1 MELLLS
7 IEDRGYPAEYLISR
21 IRGKRAGL
29 ISDWSPLF
37 FDGTPTEFLASSRY
51 RGFVTDRSPEGVWR
65 DLMREYR
72 RVYSLMNKRL
82 RNIFRPFFL
91 YSELRTI
98 LICLRNIEGRKG
110 ERNCDILISSLLSEE
125 IKKVLRESGD
135 VTAAVREI
143 ERCFLFI
150 SEGFAGIAE
159 IYAGEGLQSFEKE
172 FTDRYLLSTVK
183 GKLYPL
189 IKEFFVRII
198 DARNVISLDKY
209 IRLNPKT
216 APSFIPF
223 GSIKGP
229 AFEGIVAKKDLFT
242 LHRLAWIRDE
252 ETGMVEQALYR
263 KITAFLRKA
272 GRDPLSIGPI
282 LDYLWRISI
291 EVVNLSILYYGR
303 DIDRETIRRELV
315 H

>member
-37 FDGTPTEFLASSRY
+37 ANGTPTEFLASSRY

-65 DLMREYR
+65 NLMREYR
-72 RVYSLMNKRL
+72 RVYFLMNKKL

-98 LICLRNIEGRKG
+98 LIRLRHIEGRKG
-110 ERNCDILISSLLSEE
+110 EKNGNILLCSLLSEE
-125 IKKVLRESGD
+125 FKKVLRESGD
-135 VTAAVREI
+135 VTTAVREI
-143 ERCFLFI
+143 ERCFLSL
-150 SEGFAGIAE
+150 SEGFAGIAGM
-159 IYAGEGLQSFEKE
+159 YAGEGLRGFEKE
-172 FTDRYLLSTVK
+172 FTDRYLLGTVK
-183 GKLYPL
+183 GKLHPL

-198 DARNVISLDKY
+198 DARNIISLDKY
-209 IRLNPKT
+209 IRLNSKT
-216 APSFIPF
+216 APSFISC
-223 GSIKGP
+223 GSMNGP
-229 AFEGIVAKKDLFT
+229 AFAGIIAQKDLFA
-242 LHRLAWIRDE
+242 LHRLAGIRDE
-252 ETGMVEQALYR
+252 GTGMTEQALYR
-263 KITAFLRKA
+263 NITVFLRKA